1 MVVTMVMVT
10 AYFYGR
16 GTHTYPGK
24 RGPSWRYSNT
34 GGASAAFRY
43 RPTRKQGLQG
53 LRFAPGGAGR
63 RAECPVSA
71 GLCVKAGNGKGANLG
86 AYRVC
91 RFAPRP
97 YENGQGRKLNAGE
110 GLRLICRLNCR
121 NRPTSEPDS
130 VTVEG
135 SVMAGACDRSWS
147 KKGKTVRV
155 CRSAMNT
162 V

>member
-1 MVVTMVMVT
+1 MVVTMVMVS
-10 AYFYGR
+10 AYCYGPR
-16 GTHTYPGK
+16 THTCPRQKGSFLAIFQY
-24 RGPSWRYSNT
+24 

-53 LRFAPGGAGR
+53 LRFAPGGTGR

-71 GLCVKAGNGKGANLG
+71 GLCVKAGEWETCEPRCVPGLQ
-86 AYRVC
+86 VC
-91 RFAPRP
+91 TRP
-97 YENGQGRKLNAGE
+97 HENGQGRKLNAGA
-110 GLRLICRLNCR
+110 GLQTICRLNCR

-135 SVMAGACDRSWS
+135 SVLAGACDHSWS
-147 KKGKTVRV
+147 KKGKTVRA

>member
-10 AYFYGR
+10 AYCYGR
-16 GTHTYPGK
+16 DTHNASGEK
-24 RGPSWRYSNT
+24 GPSWRYSNT
-34 GGASAAFRY
+34 GGASAGVRH

-53 LRFAPGGAGR
+53 LRFALGGVGQWADS
-63 RAECPVSA
+63 PVSA
-71 GLCVKAGNGKGANLG
+71 GLCGIERNWKGANLG
-86 AYRVC
+86 AYWVC
-91 RFAPRP
+91 RFAPWP
-97 YENGQGRKLNAGE
+97 HENGQGRKLNAGE

-135 SVMAGACDRSWS
+135 SVLAGACDRSWS